1 MTTKTYRKLPVE
13 IQAFYW
19 DGTDSDE
26 MLDAITDFVGETM
39 WHLDSSKIYI
49 KTLEGLMSS
58 GAPCYIIKGVKNEFY
73 ICAPDIFEETY
84 EEVN

>member
-1 MTTKTYRKLPVE
+1 MTAKTYRKLPVE
-13 IQAFYW
+13 IEAFYW

-49 KTLEGLMSS
+49 KR
-58 GAPCYIIKGVKNEFY
+58 V
-73 ICAPDIFEETY
+73 
-84 EEVN
+84 